1 MKIIKQYKKAAVS
14 AVEKIMD
21 SDGVALVEKMD
32 TLLSTQFSDV
42 EVFQD
47 ETITAFQQVLMEGL
61 SHVQV
66 LERYIALHVPQM
78 EDGNNFGVTVQ
89 LTVSKFLKDTREE
102 WLKHLEKVPS
112 YYSSTADALEKCAT
126 GKSTACETKTLTETS
141 NTGGKDGDE
150 NKSSTVTV
158 KESKTTCEDIDKAAR
173 KKHLDSLGTQSF
185 ISMKSALI
193 DCMTSYLSILDNME
207 KNMSKLTSPKGSSG
221 GNSMGMY

>member
-1 MKIIKQYKKAAVS
+1 M
-14 AVEKIMD
+14 E

-32 TLLSTQFSDV
+32 GLLSTQFADV

-47 ETITAFQQVLMEGL
+47 DTIAAFQQVLMEGL

-66 LERYIALHVPQM
+66 LERYIALHIPQM

-89 LTVSKFLKDTREE
+89 LTVSKFLKETREE

-112 YYSSTADALEKCAT
+112 YYSSTADASEKCVAR
-126 GKSTACETKTLTETS
+126 KSTSSETKTLTEVNS
-141 NTGGKDGDE
+141 TGGKDGDE

-158 KESKTTCEDIDKAAR
+158 QESKTTGEDIDKAAR
-173 KKHLDSLGTQSF
+173 KKHLDSLNTQTF
-185 ISMKSALI
+185 ISMKSALT

-207 KNMSKLTSPKGSSG
+207 KNVAKLTSPKGSSG